1 MKLTTEKR
9 ASPSFSL
16 VHINI
21 TSNKPIIFLI
31 GKRLLKQLN
40 KEDIMFTKLKQIIK
54 PKELNKYMERK
65 ELSPKQQW
73 LRDNTPAKIQT
84 CISDLEYWGVI

>member
-9 ASPSFSL
+9 VSPSFSL

-65 ELSPKQQW
+65 EISPKQQW
-73 LRDNTPAKIQT
+73 LRDNTPAKQT
-84 CISDLEYWGVI
+84 CISDLKYLGLV